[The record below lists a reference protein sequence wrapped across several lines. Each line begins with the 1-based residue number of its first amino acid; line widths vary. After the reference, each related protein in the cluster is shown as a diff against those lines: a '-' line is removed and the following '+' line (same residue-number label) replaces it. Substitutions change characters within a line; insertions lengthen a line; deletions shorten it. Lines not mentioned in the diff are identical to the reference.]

1 MGEVFDVVIVGGGT
15 AGCVLARRLADDP
28 ARRVCLIEAGPSD
41 EHEPRALELI
51 RWSEMLEGEYDYDY
65 RSVPQPHGNSA
76 VRQARARILGG
87 CSAHNNMIAWR
98 PPVADLEEWVGLGA
112 TGWGPSEFLP
122 LFDRLLTPI
131 EPVAPEHRNPYLVA
145 FLEAASS
152 TLGVPL
158 LDCFDASAPREGAG
172 FFSLGYTSATGRRS
186 SASAA
191 YLHEVLDARPNL
203 ELKLETRA
211 LRLLFDDQRRA
222 SGVELR
228 DRDGSVS
235 VVHAEREVVLCG
247 GAIDSPRLLLH
258 SGIGPAAQLRELGID
273 VVADVPGVG
282 ENLVDHAE
290 GLVVWELAKPLP
302 PIAASQWDAGILL
315 SLGGGRD
322 APDLLC
328 HIPLLTFAMH
338 PEALGF
344 ATPELSATFTPNVA
358 KPRSRGRVFLSSA
371 DPDSAPGYDPRYLS
385 DPEGYDLATL
395 VEGVHVA
402 RRIAAA
408 PELAEWIVRE
418 SFPGPE
424 VTDPDELAA
433 LVRATHHTVYH
444 PCGTCR
450 MGRDDDPLAVC
461 DAELRVRGVRGLRV
475 ADASVFP
482 TITAVNPVVTV
493 LMVGERAAELIA
505 AS

>member
-1 MGEVFDVVIVGGGT
+1 M
-15 AGCVLARRLADDP
+15 
-28 ARRVCLIEAGPSD
+28 
-41 EHEPRALELI
+41 
-51 RWSEMLEGEYDYDY
+51 
-65 RSVPQPHGNSA
+65 
-76 VRQARARILGG
+76 
-87 CSAHNNMIAWR
+87 
-98 PPVADLEEWVGLGA
+98 
-112 TGWGPSEFLP
+112 
-122 LFDRLLTPI
+122 
-131 EPVAPEHRNPYLVA
+131 A

-158 LDCFDASAPREGAG
+158 LDCFDAQATREGAG
-172 FFSLGYTSATGRRS
+172 FFSLGYSPATGRRS

-191 YLHEVLDARPNL
+191 YLHGALDARPNL

-228 DRDGSVS
+228 HRDGSVS
-235 VVHAEREVVLCG
+235 VVHAGREVVLCG

-258 SGIGPAAQLRELGID
+258 SGIGPAVQLRELGID

-282 ENLVDHAE
+282 ENLVDHPE

-302 PIAASQWDAGILL
+302 PIAASQWDAGVLL

-338 PEALGF
+338 PEVLGF
-344 ATPELSATFTPNVA
+344 ATPDLSATFTPNVA
-358 KPRSRGRVFLSSA
+358 KPQSRGRVFLSSA
-371 DPDSAPGYDPRYLS
+371 DPDLAPGYDPRYLS
-385 DPEGYDLATL
+385 DPAGYDLATL

-408 PELAEWIVRE
+408 PELSEWIVRE
-418 SFPGPE
+418 SFPGPD
-424 VTDPDELAA
+424 VDDPDELAA

-450 MGRDDDPLAVC
+450 IGRDDDPLAVC

-505 AS
+505 AT